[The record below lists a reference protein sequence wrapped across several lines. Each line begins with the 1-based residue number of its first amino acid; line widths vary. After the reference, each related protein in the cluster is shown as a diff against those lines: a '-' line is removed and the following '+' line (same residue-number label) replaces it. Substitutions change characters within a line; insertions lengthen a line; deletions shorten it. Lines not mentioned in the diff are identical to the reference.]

1 MDQVKELQIKLGYAR
16 ETVRLYYPLTSLEV
30 LLGVSSCWMQDGII
44 PEGCPAEQGEAQALL
59 EKLRENPTLQDSS
72 LGKIGFSRRG
82 DRFEVNIPP
91 EGTEYVHHH
100 VVASAFLVDL
110 IDLFQKHHHCEMADI
125 QTVFTRHGSCVCEKM
140 PEGTDFDYVMY
151 FEDPAVDEYYYCIKM
166 EMGHTIYHRF
176 MREDSEALL

>member
-16 ETVRLYYPLTSLEV
+16 ETVRLYYPLSSLEV
-30 LLGVSSCWMQDGII
+30 LVGVSADQVD
-44 PEGCPAEQGEAQALL
+44 AEVSVDLIEIL
-59 EKLRENPTLQDSS
+59 NTDPTLQSCG
-72 LGKIGFSRRG
+72 LCQVKFTLHKSRV
-82 DRFEVNIPP
+82 EVNIPP

-100 VVASAFLVDL
+100 VVASAFLADL
-110 IDLFQKHHHCEMADI
+110 IDLFQKHHHCEMTDI
-125 QTVFTRHGSCVCEKM
+125 QMVFVRHGSYVCEKM

-176 MREDSEALL
+176 MREDYEALL